1 MSILE
6 QIKEQVIAGNVKNVK
21 KHTDTAVAQGLDV
34 SIILNDGLI
43 AGMNVIGALFK
54 NNEVYVPEVL
64 MAARAMHTGLA
75 VIKPLIVSA
84 CLKEKGV
91 VAIGTV
97 KGDMHDIG
105 KNLVIMMLE
114 GAGYKV
120 IDLGV
125 DVPVEKFIGVVEEQ
139 RPQRRGGRGNIGHL
153 PVAPGAVDLPTI
165 RPAADNVAVIAED
178 LRAVLKHLHGGGLA
192 GVGVADEEQSLAV
205 EDDAARV
212 QKATIAVRQH
222 TRQQNLVRGEE
233 RE

>member
-6 QIKEQVIAGNVKNVK
+6 QIRECVIAGNAKNIK
-21 KHTDTAVAQGLDV
+21 EYTDRAVDDGLDV

-54 NNEVYVPEVL
+54 NNEIYVPEVL
-64 MAARAMHTGLA
+64 MAARTMHTGLA

-84 CLKEKGV
+84 GIKEKGV

-120 IDLGV
+120 IDLGI
-125 DVPVEKFIGVVEEQ
+125 DVPTEKVLQVVEEQ
-139 RPQRRGGRGNIGHL
+139 HPQVIGLSALLTTTMLQMREAVKALQPYRDKVKTIVGGAPVTEKFAREIG
-153 PVAPGAVDLPTI
+153 ADGY
-165 RPAADNVAVIAED
+165 AADAA
-178 LRAVLKHLHGGGLA
+178 
-192 GVGVADEEQSLAV
+192 SAV
-205 EDDAARV
+205 ETV
-212 QKATIAVRQH
+212 SELIHGKQGITS
-222 TRQQNLVRGEE
+222 
-233 RE
+233 

>member
-6 QIKEQVIAGNVKNVK
+6 QIRECVIAGNAKNIK
-21 KHTDTAVAQGLDV
+21 EYTDRAVDDGLDV

-54 NNEVYVPEVL
+54 NNEIYVPEVL
-64 MAARAMHTGLA
+64 MAARTMHTGLA

-84 CLKEKGV
+84 GIKEKGV

-120 IDLGV
+120 IDLGI
-125 DVPVEKFIGVVEEQ
+125 DVPTEKVLQVVEEQ
-139 RPQRRGGRGNIGHL
+139 HPQVIGLSALLTTTMPQMREAVKALQPYRNRVKTIVGGAPVTEKFAREIG
-153 PVAPGAVDLPTI
+153 ADGY
-165 RPAADNVAVIAED
+165 AADAAT
-178 LRAVLKHLHGGGLA
+178 
-192 GVGVADEEQSLAV
+192 AV
-205 EDDAARV
+205 ETVSELIYGKQGITSR
-212 QKATIAVRQH
+212 
-222 TRQQNLVRGEE
+222 
-233 RE
+233 REV

>member
-6 QIKEQVIAGNVKNVK
+6 QIKECVIAGNAKNIK
-21 KHTDTAVAQGLDV
+21 EYTDRAVADGLDV

-43 AGMNVIGALFK
+43 AGMNIIGGLFK

-84 CLKEKGV
+84 GIKEKGV

-125 DVPVEKFIGVVEEQ
+125 DVPTEKFLQVVEEQ
-139 RPQRRGGRGNIGHL
+139 HPQIIGLSALLTTTMPQMQEIVKRLQEYDNQIKIVVGGAPITEKFAREIGADGY
-153 PVAPGAVDLPTI
+153 APD
-165 RPAADNVAVIAED
+165 AAT
-178 LRAVLKHLHGGGLA
+178 
-192 GVGVADEEQSLAV
+192 AV
-205 EDDAARV
+205 EKVAELIGG
-212 QKATIAVRQH
+212 KSFF
-222 TRQQNLVRGEE
+222 
-233 RE
+233 

>member
-1 MSILE
+1 MSTLE
-6 QIKEQVIAGNVKNVK
+6 KIKEQVIAGSVKNVK
-21 KHTDTAVAQGLDV
+21 EYTDIAVAEGLDV
-34 SIILNDGLI
+34 STILNDGLI

-84 CLKEKGV
+84 GIKEKGV

-120 IDLGV
+120 IDLGI
-125 DVPVEKFIGVVEEQ
+125 DTPADKFLQAVEEQ
-139 RPQRRGGRGNIGHL
+139 HPQVIGLSALLTTTMPQMQGTVEKLKKYGDRIKIVVGGAPITAKFAKDIG
-153 PVAPGAVDLPTI
+153 ADGYAADAASAVDMVSELI
-165 RPAADNVAVIAED
+165 KE
-178 LRAVLKHLHGGGLA
+178 L
-192 GVGVADEEQSLAV
+192 
-205 EDDAARV
+205 
-212 QKATIAVRQH
+212 
-222 TRQQNLVRGEE
+222 
-233 RE
+233 

>member
-6 QIKEQVIAGNVKNVK
+6 QIREGVIAGSVKNVK
-21 KHTDTAVAQGLDV
+21 EYTDTAVAEGMDV
-34 SIILNDGLI
+34 SMILNDGLI

-75 VIKPLIVSA
+75 VIKPLIA
-84 CLKEKGV
+84 RAGLKEKGV

-120 IDLGV
+120 IDLGS

-139 RPQRRGGRGNIGHL
+139 RPQIVGLSALLTTTMPQMQEAVKALQPYRDRVKTIVGGAPVTEKFAREIG
-153 PVAPGAVDLPTI
+153 ADGYATD
-165 RPAADNVAVIAED
+165 AAT
-178 LRAVLKHLHGGGLA
+178 
-192 GVGVADEEQSLAV
+192 AV
-205 EDDAARV
+205 EKVAELIGG
-212 QKATIAVRQH
+212 KSI
-222 TRQQNLVRGEE
+222 L
-233 RE
+233 

>member
-1 MSILE
+1 MSTLE
-6 QIKEQVIAGNVKNVK
+6 KIKEQVIAGSVKNVK
-21 KHTDTAVAQGLDV
+21 EHTYIAVAEGLDV

-75 VIKPLIVSA
+75 VIKPLIISA
-84 CLKEKGV
+84 GIKEKGV

-120 IDLGV
+120 IDLGI
-125 DVPVEKFIGVVEEQ
+125 DTPAEKFLQVVEEQ
-139 RPQRRGGRGNIGHL
+139 RPQVIGLSALLTTTMPQMQETVEKLKEYGDRIKIVVGGAPITAKFAKDIG
-153 PVAPGAVDLPTI
+153 ADGSAADAASAVDMVSELI
-165 RPAADNVAVIAED
+165 KERQRPC
-178 LRAVLKHLHGGGLA
+178 
-192 GVGVADEEQSLAV
+192 
-205 EDDAARV
+205 
-212 QKATIAVRQH
+212 
-222 TRQQNLVRGEE
+222 
-233 RE
+233 

>member
-1 MSILE
+1 MSTLE
-6 QIKEQVIAGNVKNVK
+6 KIKEQVIAGSVKNVK
-21 KHTDTAVAQGLDV
+21 EYTDIAVAEGLDV
-34 SIILNDGLI
+34 STILNDGLI

-84 CLKEKGV
+84 GIKEKGV

-120 IDLGV
+120 IDLGI
-125 DVPVEKFIGVVEEQ
+125 DTPAEKFLQVVEEQ
-139 RPQRRGGRGNIGHL
+139 HPQVIGLSALLTTTMPQMQGTVEKLKKYGDRIKIVVGGAPITAKFAKDIG
-153 PVAPGAVDLPTI
+153 ADGYAADAASAVDMVSELI
-165 RPAADNVAVIAED
+165 KE
-178 LRAVLKHLHGGGLA
+178 L
-192 GVGVADEEQSLAV
+192 
-205 EDDAARV
+205 
-212 QKATIAVRQH
+212 
-222 TRQQNLVRGEE
+222 
-233 RE
+233 

>member
-6 QIKEQVIAGNVKNVK
+6 QIRECVIAGNQKNISQYM
-21 KHTDTAVAQGLDV
+21 DRAVSEGLDV

-43 AGMNVIGALFK
+43 GGMNVVGALFK

-75 VIKPLIVSA
+75 VIKPLIA
-84 CLKEKGV
+84 RAGIKDKGA

-114 GAGYKV
+114 GAGYRV

-125 DVPVEKFIGVVEEQ
+125 DVPVEKFLRVVEEQ
-139 RPQRRGGRGNIGHL
+139 HPQVIGLSALLTTTMPQMQKTVEKLKEDGNRIKIVVGGAPITEKFAKEIG
-153 PVAPGAVDLPTI
+153 ADGFAADGASAVDKVSELI
-165 RPAADNVAVIAED
+165 
-178 LRAVLKHLHGGGLA
+178 
-192 GVGVADEEQSLAV
+192 
-205 EDDAARV
+205 
-212 QKATIAVRQH
+212 H
-222 TRQQNLVRGEE
+222 TH
-233 RE
+233 

>member
-1 MSILE
+1 MSIME
-6 QIKEQVIAGNVKNVK
+6 QIRECVIAGNDKNIKEYTNRAV
-21 KHTDTAVAQGLDV
+21 TDGLDV

-75 VIKPLIVSA
+75 VIKPLIASA
-84 CLKEKGV
+84 GLKEKGV

-120 IDLGV
+120 IDLGI
-125 DVPVEKFIGVVEEQ
+125 DVPAEKFLRVVEEQ
-139 RPQRRGGRGNIGHL
+139 HPQVVGLSALLTTTMPQMQEIVKKLQSYGDRVKIIVGGAPITAKFAREIG
-153 PVAPGAVDLPTI
+153 ANGYAEDAASAVD
-165 RPAADNVAVIAED
+165 RVAELIGSKFPENTA
-178 LRAVLKHLHGGGLA
+178 
-192 GVGVADEEQSLAV
+192 Q
-205 EDDAARV
+205 
-212 QKATIAVRQH
+212 
-222 TRQQNLVRGEE
+222 
-233 RE
+233 

>member
-6 QIKEQVIAGNVKNVK
+6 QIKECVIAGNAKNIK
-21 KHTDTAVAQGLDV
+21 EYTDRAVADGLDV
-34 SIILNDGLI
+34 SLILNDGLI
-43 AGMNVIGALFK
+43 AGMNVIGGLFK

-84 CLKEKGV
+84 GIKEKGV

-125 DVPVEKFIGVVEEQ
+125 DVPTEKFLQVVEEQ
-139 RPQRRGGRGNIGHL
+139 HPQIIGLSALLTTTMPQMQEIVKRLQEYDNRIKIVVGGAPITEKFAREIGADGY
-153 PVAPGAVDLPTI
+153 APD
-165 RPAADNVAVIAED
+165 AAT
-178 LRAVLKHLHGGGLA
+178 
-192 GVGVADEEQSLAV
+192 AV
-205 EDDAARV
+205 EKVAELIGG
-212 QKATIAVRQH
+212 KSFF
-222 TRQQNLVRGEE
+222 
-233 RE
+233 